1 MSNGPENRRSFR
13 VDESVCLKV
22 EILTDDQYAEGMERH
37 KLHAGMNDNAQA
49 LLVDI
54 EARLSEAMYLLSGE
68 SEKMGKVVTL
78 LNDKLNVVIEQVP
91 TLRETKNSLAKSP
104 PQICNVG
111 ADGMV
116 FSSKKP
122 LEVGTKLYLQF
133 LLLTDNRYVE
143 TFAHVVRVTDPPDS
157 NPDWTH
163 GVAVAFDGMKPAQ
176 REVLIQY
183 MFSKES
189 ETLRMRRLQLDAID
203 R

>member
-143 TFAHVVRVTDPPDS
+143 TFAHVVRLTDPPDS

>member
-1 MSNGPENRRSFR
+1 MSNGQENRRSFR
-13 VDESVCLKV
+13 VAESVCLKC
-22 EILTDDQYAEGMERH
+22 EILTDQQYADGLEQH
-37 KLHAGMNDNAQA
+37 KLHTGLNDNAQA

-54 EARLSEAMYLLSGE
+54 EARLSEAMYLLNGE
-68 SEKMGKVVTL
+68 SEKMGRVVTL

-91 TLRETKNSLAKSP
+91 ALRETKNSLAKTP
-104 PQICNVG
+104 PQVCNVG

-116 FSSKKP
+116 FSSETP
-122 LEVGTKLYLQF
+122 IEVGTKMYLQF

-143 TFAHVVRVTDPPDS
+143 TFAHVVRLTDPPDS
-157 NPDWTH
+157 NPDWKH
-163 GVAVAFDGMKPAQ
+163 GIAVQFDGMKPAQ

-183 MFSKES
+183 MFSRES